1 MRILGIDPGYAIVG
15 YGVIETSGGRYR
27 PLEYGAIPT
36 AAGADF
42 GLRLEEIY
50 QGMNEIL
57 TRLSPQAASVEKL
70 YFTNNKTT
78 GIGVA
83 EARGVI
89 LLALAQAG
97 IPLYEYTPMQ
107 VKQAVTGYGKALKPQ
122 VQEMTRRLLCLEKV
136 PKPDDT
142 ADALA
147 LAICHGQAAGSPL
160 RRVLLQRGQKPDQVT

>member
-15 YGVIETSGGRYR
+15 YGVIDCKGNRYL
-27 PLEYGAIPT
+27 PVEYGAIT
-36 AAGADF
+36 TRAGAEF
-42 GLRLEEIY
+42 PLRLQEIY
-50 QGMNEIL
+50 EGMEEL
-57 TRLSPQAASVEKL
+57 LARLKPQVASVEKL
-70 YFTNNKTT
+70 YFSNNKTT

-89 LLALAQAG
+89 LLSLVQAG
-97 IPLYEYTPMQ
+97 VPLYEYTPMQ

-122 VQEMTRRLLCLEKV
+122 MQEVTRKLLCLREI

-147 LAICHGQAAGSPL
+147 LAICHGQAAGSAL
-160 RRVLLQRGQKPDQVT
+160 RRKIYRQEPGKVI